1 MEGTRKYNALRNV
14 PWQVMADIKK
24 KIQEM
29 PSSNEKEILSLY
41 FIEGKRPQDIIGY
54 CEEHNIKSRNGT
66 FYTTRSIQNI
76 VSKYF
81 PEVKQYRKHNPDNE
95 KRREHFKFIREHE
108 RVPCGRCGNPN
119 GVHWHHMMP
128 QKIGGEAVTANLVC
142 LCHRCHVETT
152 NYNDRFIKRKGW
164 NAS

>member
-14 PWQVMADIKK
+14 PWQVMADIRS

-29 PSSNEKEILSLY
+29 PSSNEKKILALY
-41 FIEGKRPQDIIGY
+41 FIEGKKPQDIIGY

-76 VSKYF
+76 VSKHF

-95 KRREHFKFIREHE
+95 KRREHFKFILGHKPG
-108 RVPCGRCGNPN
+108 PCGRCGSTGGND
-119 GVHWHHMMP
+119 WHHMQP
-128 QKIGGEAVTANLVC
+128 VEIGGDSVWENYVS
-142 LCHRCHVETT
+142 LCPRCHKETT
-152 NYNDRFIKRKGW
+152 KYNDIFIKRKGW

>member
-1 MEGTRKYNALRNV
+1 MEGTREYNALRNV
-14 PWQVMADIKK
+14 PWQVMTDIKN

-29 PSSNEKEILSLY
+29 PSSNEKSILTLY

-76 VSKYF
+76 VSKHF
-81 PEVKQYRKHNPDNE
+81 PEVKQYRKHNLDNE
-95 KRREHFKFIREHE
+95 KRREHFKYVRTHKK
-108 RVPCGRCGNPN
+108 VPCGRCGNEAKIEY
-119 GVHWHHMMP
+119 HHMIP
-128 QKIGGEAVTANLVC
+128 LEIGGETVPENMVC
-142 LCHRCHVETT
+142 LCQKCHQETSI
-152 NYNDRFIKRKGW
+152 YYRQLFKRKGW